1 MAWQGGKQGGGDGHP
16 AVRIVEEEEG
26 EEEED
31 KVHALLTMTVLKTI
45 QCALNMVTASVHHT
59 GEEVLTVGDREVVVE
74 EDGEEGQHSQHVPQ
88 IVNVLQVLLCALS
101 MASVS
106 VLHTD
111 LGGQSVGGK
120 AAMVVVEE
128 TMVGEVE
135 VMEVVVVEYTM
146 VLVLEE
152 DQTMVEGVMEEVEVT
167 MPVQVLQS
175 VSMQMLKQTV
185 EAEDMEMVEEV
196 TREVGDGLGMVEE
209 VPMVLVVE
217 VVPQIK
223 IVPVML
229 PSAASTSSAGRL
241 QSMGVMAREEEEV
254 VGQQGVEE
262 VVGVAAM
269 AVEEEEEGH
278 AMAAGGRKEE
288 Q

>member
-1 MAWQGGKQGGGDGHP
+1 MG
-16 AVRIVEEEEG
+16 
-26 EEEED
+26 
-31 KVHALLTMTVLKTI
+31 
-45 QCALNMVTASVHHT
+45 
-59 GEEVLTVGDREVVVE
+59 E

-111 LGGQSVGGK
+111 LGGQSVGGE
-120 AAMVVVEE
+120 AA
-128 TMVGEVE
+128 MVGEVE

-185 EAEDMEMVEEV
+185 
-196 TREVGDGLGMVEE
+196 
-209 VPMVLVVE
+209 
-217 VVPQIK
+217 
-223 IVPVML
+223 
-229 PSAASTSSAGRL
+229 
-241 QSMGVMAREEEEV
+241 
-254 VGQQGVEE
+254 
-262 VVGVAAM
+262 
-269 AVEEEEEGH
+269 
-278 AMAAGGRKEE
+278 
-288 Q
+288 

>member
-16 AVRIVEEEEG
+16 AVRIVEEE

-59 GEEVLTVGDREVVVE
+59 GEEVLTVGDREVVVVE

-185 EAEDMEMVEEV
+185 EVEDMEMVEEV

>member
-1 MAWQGGKQGGGDGHP
+1 MG
-16 AVRIVEEEEG
+16 
-26 EEEED
+26 
-31 KVHALLTMTVLKTI
+31 
-45 QCALNMVTASVHHT
+45 
-59 GEEVLTVGDREVVVE
+59 E

-152 DQTMVEGVMEEVEVT
+152 
-167 MPVQVLQS
+167 
-175 VSMQMLKQTV
+175 
-185 EAEDMEMVEEV
+185 
-196 TREVGDGLGMVEE
+196 
-209 VPMVLVVE
+209 
-217 VVPQIK
+217 
-223 IVPVML
+223 
-229 PSAASTSSAGRL
+229 
-241 QSMGVMAREEEEV
+241 
-254 VGQQGVEE
+254 

-269 AVEEEEEGH
+269 AVEEGEGH